1 MAGDV
6 TFSGPFF
13 DGRVPD
19 LMRQMTNDMEDEIAR
34 RGGDLVKDAIN
45 DVIRHPSSPDY
56 GGRRIRTERRGDGAV
71 IFDSNAVYGAWLEG
85 TGTRNSP
92 VTRFPGYGTFRRS
105 VQFIQMNADEWAQP
119 IVERYVEE
127 MNE

>member
-13 DGRVPD
+13 DGRVPE
-19 LMRQMTNDMEDEIAR
+19 LMSMMVHDMEDEIAS
-34 RGGDLVKDAIN
+34 RGSDLVKDAIN
-45 DVIRHPSSPDY
+45 SVIRRPTEPDY
-56 GGRRIRTERRGDGAV
+56 GGRRIKTERRGDGAV
-71 IFDSNAVYGAWLEG
+71 IYDSNAVYGPWLEG

-105 VQFIQMNADEWAQP
+105 VQFIQMNVEAWAEP

-127 MNE
+127 MNG